1 MHSTSAAAALL
12 EIVISFLF
20 LFSAVWLAWPL
31 QLYAWT
37 VIYPPP
43 LLNQCFQ
50 CLCVCSIVC
59 DCRCCC
65 SVGSVLFCREGH
77 LQNCCCSSWTALEHS
92 KRNTKKTTVCNFQRS
107 FSRFSLS
114 VTVIND
120 GPAHLLLFH
129 EYQQQKQHLSRT
141 VMLVFSI
148 SSSSTEQIK
157 LCLCSN
163 REWLCFTVSFTS
175 HFFWRWITA
184 AKSAD

>member
-1 MHSTSAAAALL
+1 MPGPWSIRRHCSISVFSVCVCAWLCVIAVVAVPPVLFCFVERVIFRTAAAPL
-12 EIVISFLF
+12 EQHLNTVRGT
-20 LFSAVWLAWPL
+20 PKRL
-31 QLYAWT
+31 QCA
-37 VIYPPP
+37 I
-43 LLNQCFQ
+43 F
-50 CLCVCSIVC
+50 
-59 DCRCCC
+59 
-65 SVGSVLFCREGH
+65 SVLFP
-77 LQNCCCSSWTALEHS
+77 
-92 KRNTKKTTVCNFQRS
+92 V
-107 FSRFSLS
+107 FSLS

-120 GPAHLLLFH
+120 GPAPLLLFH

-141 VMLVFSI
+141 VMLVFSR